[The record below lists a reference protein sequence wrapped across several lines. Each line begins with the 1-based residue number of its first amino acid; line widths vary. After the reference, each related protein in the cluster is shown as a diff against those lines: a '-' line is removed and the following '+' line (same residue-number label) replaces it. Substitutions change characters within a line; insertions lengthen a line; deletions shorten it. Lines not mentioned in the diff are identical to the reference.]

1 MWTGDAEVSKMIL
14 INLLP
19 HREAAKLKRRESFF
33 VSLAAS
39 ALLGG
44 LLAGLI
50 FVWYQIQITEQQA
63 RNTVLR
69 SENQR
74 LDVQIKEVATLEKE
88 ISGLRSRQEAVED
101 LQTERNLPVHLL
113 NEIVKQVPDGVF
125 IKSMKQEGASVALTG
140 AAQSNERVAEL
151 LRNLSS
157 DNPFI
162 TKPELVEIVAG
173 TTALTPKDQRRVSN
187 FVVSVQLKKIA
198 EDKKAAVP
206 VKAQI
211 PSATPATPATPA
223 VPAATPAAK
232 SAKS

>member
-1 MWTGDAEVSKMIL
+1 MIL

-113 NEIVKQVPDGVF
+113 NEIVKEVPDGVF
-125 IKSMKQEGASVALTG
+125 IKSMKQEGASVSLTG

-157 DNPFI
+157 ENPFI
-162 TKPELVEIVAG
+162 SKPELVEIVAG
-173 TTALTPKDQRRVSN
+173 TTALTPKEQRRVSN
-187 FVVSVQLKKIA
+187 FVVSVQLKKIT

-206 VKAQI
+206 VNAQI
-211 PSATPATPATPA
+211 PAATPA
-223 VPAATPAAK
+223 VPAAVPAAK
-232 SAKS
+232 TAKS

>member
-1 MWTGDAEVSKMIL
+1 MIL

-19 HREAAKLKRRESFF
+19 HREAAKLKRKESFF

-39 ALLGG
+39 ALLGC

-50 FVWYQIQITEQQA
+50 YVWYQVQITEQQA

-69 SENQR
+69 AENSR
-74 LDVQIKEVATLEKE
+74 LDVQIKEVATLQKE

-101 LQTERNLPVHLL
+101 LQTERNLPVHLM

-125 IKSMKQEGASVALTG
+125 VKNLKQEGSLVALSG
-140 AAQSNERVAEL
+140 VAQSNERVAEF

-157 DNPFI
+157 DNPYV

-187 FVVSVQLKKIA
+187 FVVRVQLKKIA
-198 EDKKAAVP
+198 EDKKSVAP
-206 VKAQI
+206 VAT
-211 PSATPATPATPA
+211 PSSTSSATTPAKP
-223 VPAATPAAK
+223 
-232 SAKS
+232 

>member
-1 MWTGDAEVSKMIL
+1 MIL

-19 HREAAKLKRRESFF
+19 HREAAKLRRKESFF
-33 VSLAAS
+33 VSLLAS

-50 FVWYQIQITEQQA
+50 FLWYQVQITDQQA
-63 RNTVLR
+63 RNTILR
-69 SENQR
+69 SENAR
-74 LDVQIKEVATLEKE
+74 LDVQIKEVATLQKE

-125 IKSMKQEGASVALTG
+125 IKNLKQEGSSVALTG
-140 AAQSNERVAEL
+140 AAQSNERVAEF

-157 DNPFI
+157 ENPYV

-173 TTALTPKDQRRVSN
+173 TTALTPKEQRRVSN
-187 FVVSVQLKKIA
+187 FVVKVQLKKIA
-198 EDKKAAVP
+198 AEKKVAPPAAL
-206 VKAQI
+206 
-211 PSATPATPATPA
+211 PA
-223 VPAATPAAK
+223 VPLAPVTPAK
-232 SAKS
+232 S

>member
-1 MWTGDAEVSKMIL
+1 MIL

-19 HREAAKLKRRESFF
+19 HREAAKLKRRETFF

-63 RNTVLR
+63 RNTLLR
-69 SENQR
+69 TENQR
-74 LDVQIKEVATLEKE
+74 LDVQIKDVAALEKE

-125 IKSMKQEGASVALTG
+125 IKNMKQDGSMVSLTG

-151 LRNLSS
+151 LRNLSTE
-157 DNPFI
+157 NPFI

-173 TTALTPKDQRRVSN
+173 TTALTPKEQRRVSN
-187 FVVSVQLKKIA
+187 FVVRVQLKKIA
-198 EDKKAAVP
+198 EDKKAAVST
-206 VKAQI
+206 KA
-211 PSATPATPATPA
+211 PMPTA
-223 VPAATPAAK
+223 VPAAAPAAK

>member
-1 MWTGDAEVSKMIL
+1 MIL

-69 SENQR
+69 TENQR
-74 LDVQIKEVATLEKE
+74 LDVQIKDVAALEKE

-113 NEIVKQVPDGVF
+113 NEIVKQVPEGVF
-125 IKSMKQEGASVALTG
+125 IKNMKQEGSLVSLTG
-140 AAQSNERVAEL
+140 SAQSNERVAEL

-157 DNPFI
+157 ENPFV
-162 TKPELVEIVAG
+162 TKPELVEIVSG

-187 FVVSVQLKKIA
+187 FVVRVQLKKIA
-198 EDKKAAVP
+198 EDKKAAAS
-206 VKAQI
+206 VKVQM
-211 PSATPATPATPA
+211 PAATPA
-223 VPAATPAAK
+223 VPATAAVPKPAK
-232 SAKS
+232 S

>member
-1 MWTGDAEVSKMIL
+1 MIL

-39 ALLGG
+39 AMLGA
-44 LLAGLI
+44 LIAGLG
-50 FVWYQIQITEQQA
+50 FVWFQVQITEQQA
-63 RNTVLR
+63 RNTLLR
-69 SENQR
+69 TENQR
-74 LDVQIKEVATLEKE
+74 LDVQIKEVAELEKE

-125 IKSMKQEGASVALTG
+125 VKNLKQEGPLVALTG
-140 AAQSNERVAEL
+140 VAQSNERVAEF
-151 LRNLSS
+151 LRNLSG

-173 TTALTPKDQRRVSN
+173 TTALSPKDQRRVSN
-187 FVVSVQLKKIA
+187 FVIRVQLKKIEA
-198 EDKKAAVP
+198 DKKVIAP
-206 VKAQI
+206 VKPNA
-211 PSATPATPATPA
+211 PNAPPVLPPAKP
-223 VPAATPAAK
+223 VK
-232 SAKS
+232 S

>member
-1 MWTGDAEVSKMIL
+1 MIL

-50 FVWYQIQITEQQA
+50 FVWYQVQITEQQG

-125 IKSMKQEGASVALTG
+125 IKSMKQEGASVSLTG
-140 AAQSNERVAEL
+140 AAQSNERVAEF

-157 DNPFI
+157 ENPFV

-173 TTALTPKDQRRVSN
+173 TTALTPKEQRRVSN

-198 EDKKAAVP
+198 EDKKAVVP
-206 VKAQI
+206 VNAQ
-211 PSATPATPATPA
+211 TPA
-223 VPAATPAAK
+223 VTPAAPAAK
-232 SAKS
+232 TAKS

>member
-1 MWTGDAEVSKMIL
+1 MIL

-19 HREAAKLKRRESFF
+19 HREAAKLKRRETFF

-50 FVWYQIQITEQQA
+50 FVWYQIQITEQQT
-63 RNTVLR
+63 RNTLLR
-69 SENQR
+69 TENQR
-74 LDVQIKEVATLEKE
+74 LDVQIKDVAALEKE
-88 ISGLRSRQEAVED
+88 ISGLRSRQEAVEN

-125 IKSMKQEGASVALTG
+125 IKNMKQDGALVSLTG
-140 AAQSNERVAEL
+140 AAQSNERVAEF

-157 DNPFI
+157 ENPFV

-173 TTALTPKDQRRVSN
+173 TTALTPKEQRRVSN

-206 VKAQI
+206 VKSQ
-211 PSATPATPATPA
+211 TPATTPA
-223 VPAATPAAK
+223 VPVTAPAAK
-232 SAKS
+232 TAKS

>member
-1 MWTGDAEVSKMIL
+1 MIL

-19 HREAAKLKRRESFF
+19 HREAAKLKRRETFF

-63 RNTVLR
+63 RNTLLR
-69 SENQR
+69 TENQR
-74 LDVQIKEVATLEKE
+74 LDVQIKDVAALEKE
-88 ISGLRSRQEAVED
+88 ISGLRSRQEAVEN

-125 IKSMKQEGASVALTG
+125 IKNMKQDGALVSLTG
-140 AAQSNERVAEL
+140 AAQSNERVAEF

-157 DNPFI
+157 ENPFV

-173 TTALTPKDQRRVSN
+173 TTALTPKEQRRVSN

-206 VKAQI
+206 VKSQ
-211 PSATPATPATPA
+211 TPATTPA
-223 VPAATPAAK
+223 VPVTAPAAK
-232 SAKS
+232 TAKS

>member
-1 MWTGDAEVSKMIL
+1 MIL

-19 HREAAKLKRRESFF
+19 HREAAKLKRRETFF

-39 ALLGG
+39 ALLGS

-63 RNTVLR
+63 RNTLLR
-69 SENQR
+69 TENQR
-74 LDVQIKEVATLEKE
+74 LDVQIKDVAVLEKE

-125 IKSMKQEGASVALTG
+125 IKNMKQDGAVVSLTG
-140 AAQSNERVAEL
+140 AAQSNERVAEF

-157 DNPFI
+157 ENPFI

-173 TTALTPKDQRRVSN
+173 TTALTPKEQRRVSN

-198 EDKKAAVP
+198 EDKKAVVTTKVPTSTAVP
-206 VKAQI
+206 
-211 PSATPATPATPA
+211 TA
-223 VPAATPAAK
+223 VPAAAPAAK

>member
-1 MWTGDAEVSKMIL
+1 MIL

-19 HREAAKLKRRESFF
+19 HREAAKLKRRETFF

-63 RNTVLR
+63 RNTLLR
-69 SENQR
+69 TENQR
-74 LDVQIKEVATLEKE
+74 LDVQIKDVAALEKE

-125 IKSMKQEGASVALTG
+125 IKNMKQDGALVSLTG

-157 DNPFI
+157 ENPFI

-173 TTALTPKDQRRVSN
+173 TTALTPKEQRRVSN

-206 VKAQI
+206 VKSQ
-211 PSATPATPATPA
+211 TPATTPA
-223 VPAATPAAK
+223 VPVTAPAAK
-232 SAKS
+232 TAKS

>member
-1 MWTGDAEVSKMIL
+1 MIL

-39 ALLGG
+39 AMLGA
-44 LLAGLI
+44 LIAGLG
-50 FVWYQIQITEQQA
+50 FVWFQVQITEQQA
-63 RNTVLR
+63 RNTLLR
-69 SENQR
+69 TENQR
-74 LDVQIKEVATLEKE
+74 LDVQIKEVAELEKE

-125 IKSMKQEGASVALTG
+125 VKNLKQEGPLVALTG
-140 AAQSNERVAEL
+140 VAQSNERVAEF
-151 LRNLSS
+151 LRNLSG

-173 TTALTPKDQRRVSN
+173 TTALSPKDQRRVSN
-187 FVVSVQLKKIA
+187 FVIRVQLKKIEA
-198 EDKKAAVP
+198 DKKAIAP
-206 VKAQI
+206 VKPNVPNA
-211 PSATPATPATPA
+211 PPVLPPAKP
-223 VPAATPAAK
+223 VK
-232 SAKS
+232 S

>member
-1 MWTGDAEVSKMIL
+1 MIL

-19 HREAAKLKRRESFF
+19 HREAAKLKRKESFF

-39 ALLGG
+39 ALLGC

-50 FVWYQIQITEQQA
+50 FVWYQVQITEQQA

-69 SENQR
+69 SENAR
-74 LDVQIKEVATLEKE
+74 LDVQIKEVATLQKE

-101 LQTERNLPVHLL
+101 LQAERNLPVHLL

-125 IKSMKQEGASVALTG
+125 IKNLKQEGSLVALTG
-140 AAQSNERVAEL
+140 AAQSNERVAEF

-157 DNPFI
+157 ENPYV

-173 TTALTPKDQRRVSN
+173 TTALTPKEQRRVSN
-187 FVVSVQLKKIA
+187 FVVKVQLKKIA
-198 EDKKAAVP
+198 TEKKVAPPLAAL
-206 VKAQI
+206 
-211 PSATPATPATPA
+211 
-223 VPAATPAAK
+223 PAATVAPVTPAK
-232 SAKS
+232 F

>member
-1 MWTGDAEVSKMIL
+1 MIL

-69 SENQR
+69 TENQR
-74 LDVQIKEVATLEKE
+74 LDVQIKDVATLEKE

-113 NEIVKQVPDGVF
+113 NEIVKQVPEGVF
-125 IKSMKQEGASVALTG
+125 IKNMKQDGALVSLTG

-157 DNPFI
+157 ENPFV

-187 FVVSVQLKKIA
+187 FVVRVQLKKIA
-198 EDKKAAVP
+198 EDKKAAAP
-206 VKAQI
+206 AKAQS
-211 PSATPATPATPA
+211 PAAGTPAAPAT
-223 VPAATPAAK
+223 VPAAKTTK
-232 SAKS
+232 S

>member
-1 MWTGDAEVSKMIL
+1 MIL

-19 HREAAKLKRRESFF
+19 HREAAKLKRKESFF

-39 ALLGG
+39 ALLGC

-50 FVWYQIQITEQQA
+50 FVWYQVQITEQQA

-69 SENQR
+69 SENAR
-74 LDVQIKEVATLEKE
+74 LDVQIKEVATLQKE

-125 IKSMKQEGASVALTG
+125 IKNLKQEGSSVALTG
-140 AAQSNERVAEL
+140 AAQSNERVAEF

-157 DNPFI
+157 ENPYV

-173 TTALTPKDQRRVSN
+173 TTALTPKEQRRVSN
-187 FVVSVQLKKIA
+187 FVVKVQLKKIA
-198 EDKKAAVP
+198 TEKKVAPPLAAL
-206 VKAQI
+206 
-211 PSATPATPATPA
+211 
-223 VPAATPAAK
+223 PAATVAPVTPAK
-232 SAKS
+232 S

>member
-1 MWTGDAEVSKMIL
+1 MIL

-19 HREAAKLKRRESFF
+19 HREAAKLRRKESFF

-39 ALLGG
+39 ALLGC

-50 FVWYQIQITEQQA
+50 FVWYQVQITEQQA

-69 SENQR
+69 SENAR
-74 LDVQIKEVATLEKE
+74 LDVQIKEVATLQKE

-125 IKSMKQEGASVALTG
+125 IKNLKQEGSSVALTG
-140 AAQSNERVAEL
+140 AAQSNERVAEF

-157 DNPFI
+157 ENPYV

-173 TTALTPKDQRRVSN
+173 TTALTPKEQRRVSN
-187 FVVSVQLKKIA
+187 FVVKVELKKIA
-198 EDKKAAVP
+198 TDKKVAPPATLP
-206 VKAQI
+206 VA
-211 PSATPATPATPA
+211 SVTPA
-223 VPAATPAAK
+223 K
-232 SAKS
+232 S

>member
-1 MWTGDAEVSKMIL
+1 MIL

-50 FVWYQIQITEQQA
+50 FVWYQVQITEQQA

-125 IKSMKQEGASVALTG
+125 IKSMKQEGASVSLTG
-140 AAQSNERVAEL
+140 AAQSNERVAEF

-157 DNPFI
+157 ENPFV

-173 TTALTPKDQRRVSN
+173 TTALTPKEQRRVSN

-198 EDKKAAVP
+198 EDKKTAN
-206 VKAQI
+206 
-211 PSATPATPATPA
+211 PANARTPA
-223 VPAATPAAK
+223 VSPAMPATAPAAK
-232 SAKS
+232 TTKS

>member
-1 MWTGDAEVSKMIL
+1 MIL

-19 HREAAKLKRRESFF
+19 HREAAKLKRKESFF

-39 ALLGG
+39 ALFGC

-50 FVWYQIQITEQQA
+50 FVGYQVQITEQQA

-69 SENQR
+69 SENAR
-74 LDVQIKEVATLEKE
+74 LDTQIKAVATLQKE

-101 LQTERNLPVHLL
+101 LQTERNLPVHLM

-125 IKSMKQEGASVALTG
+125 IKNLKQEGSLVSLMG
-140 AAQSNERVAEL
+140 VAQSNERVAEF

-157 DNPFI
+157 ENPYV

-173 TTALTPKDQRRVSN
+173 TTALTPKEQRRVSN
-187 FVVSVQLKKIA
+187 FVIRVQLKKIA
-198 EDKKAAVP
+198 EEKKVA
-206 VKAQI
+206 I
-211 PSATPATPATPA
+211 PAPLPA
-223 VPAATPAAK
+223 VPAK
-232 SAKS
+232 S

>member
-1 MWTGDAEVSKMIL
+1 MIL

-19 HREAAKLKRRESFF
+19 HREAAKLKRRETFF

-63 RNTVLR
+63 RNTLLR
-69 SENQR
+69 TENQR
-74 LDVQIKEVATLEKE
+74 LDVQIKDVAALEKE

-125 IKSMKQEGASVALTG
+125 IKNMKQDGALVSLTG
-140 AAQSNERVAEL
+140 AAQSNERVAEF

-157 DNPFI
+157 ENPFV

-173 TTALTPKDQRRVSN
+173 TTALTPKEQRRVSN

-206 VKAQI
+206 VKSQ
-211 PSATPATPATPA
+211 TPATTPA
-223 VPAATPAAK
+223 VPVTAPAAK
-232 SAKS
+232 TAKS

>member
-1 MWTGDAEVSKMIL
+1 MIL

-19 HREAAKLKRRESFF
+19 HREAAKLKRRETFF

-63 RNTVLR
+63 RNTLLR
-69 SENQR
+69 TENQR
-74 LDVQIKEVATLEKE
+74 LDFQIKDVAALEKE
-88 ISGLRSRQEAVED
+88 ISGLRSRQEAVEN

-125 IKSMKQEGASVALTG
+125 IKNMKQDGALVSLTG
-140 AAQSNERVAEL
+140 AAQSNERVAEF

-157 DNPFI
+157 ENPFV

-173 TTALTPKDQRRVSN
+173 TTALTPKEQRRVSN

-206 VKAQI
+206 VKSQ
-211 PSATPATPATPA
+211 TPATTPA
-223 VPAATPAAK
+223 VPVTAPAAK
-232 SAKS
+232 TAKS

>member
-1 MWTGDAEVSKMIL
+1 MIL

-125 IKSMKQEGASVALTG
+125 IKSMKQEGASVSLTG

-157 DNPFI
+157 ENPFI
-162 TKPELVEIVAG
+162 SKPELVEIVAG
-173 TTALTPKDQRRVSN
+173 TTALTPKEQRRVSN

-211 PSATPATPATPA
+211 PAATPA
-223 VPAATPAAK
+223 VPAAVPAAK
-232 SAKS
+232 TAKS

>member
-1 MWTGDAEVSKMIL
+1 MIL

-44 LLAGLI
+44 LLASLI

-63 RNTVLR
+63 RNTLLR
-69 SENQR
+69 TENLR
-74 LDVQIKEVATLEKE
+74 LDVQIKDVAALEKE

-125 IKSMKQEGASVALTG
+125 IKNMKQDGALVSLTG

-157 DNPFI
+157 ENPFI

-173 TTALTPKDQRRVSN
+173 TTALTPKEQRRVSN
-187 FVVSVQLKKIA
+187 FVVRVQLKKIA
-198 EDKKAAVP
+198 EDKKAAVST
-206 VKAQI
+206 KA
-211 PSATPATPATPA
+211 PMPTA
-223 VPAATPAAK
+223 VPAAAPAAK